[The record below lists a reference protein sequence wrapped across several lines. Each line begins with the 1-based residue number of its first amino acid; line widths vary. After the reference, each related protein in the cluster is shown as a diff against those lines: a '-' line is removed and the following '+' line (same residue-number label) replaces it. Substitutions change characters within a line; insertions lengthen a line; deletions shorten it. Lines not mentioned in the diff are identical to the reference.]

1 MSRTGRRSQQRSLWA
16 KGQTMSRAELDAWRP
31 DVGDRVW
38 CGGHPF
44 IIEYVNEDGSVGIAY
59 DRPKAPSDKGTST

>member
-1 MSRTGRRSQQRSLWA
+1 
-16 KGQTMSRAELDAWRP
+16 MSRAELDAWRP

-44 IIEYVNEDGSVGIAY
+44 ITEYVNEDGSVGILY
-59 DRPKAPSDKGTST
+59 DPQKPRSPGAAGR